1 MPYHNPPYQRGQAEA
16 QLLERWRR
24 EAQERR
30 SEEVD
35 LPPEAP
41 LENGWRTGEMWGKQ
55 GKNLENPGETTEKT
69 EENRGKTLK
78 QMEENWGLESNL
90 EEIGKTGKRHTHT
103 HL

>member
-1 MPYHNPPYQRGQAEA
+1 MPYYNPPYQRGQAEA